1 MWCVSPDCR
10 LSGRFS
16 LVYGVWVQGVEW
28 GHVSDL
34 FFAIIYISQMQTYR
48 QAGLTGVLRSMYAYF
63 NVSLHSQCAPS
74 CPGCA
79 HV

>member
-34 FFAIIYISQMQTYR
+34 FFCYYLHLPDADI
-48 QAGLTGVLRSMYAYF
+48 QAGWFNGCTPEYVGILQCQSTLSM
-63 NVSLHSQCAPS
+63 
-74 CPGCA
+74 CP
-79 HV
+79 